1 LYPDGAGHPAERHH
15 WSYTDMDSHGPRIG
29 RVISVSGATISC
41 IVDDGQNS
49 DAIQFGALVKVP
61 AKDAEVFGLI
71 DNLRTELAA
80 SGGNGGERRLFDIE
94 LLGETVNGGHF
105 ERGVSIYPAL
115 DAPVTLASGGDL
127 GRVYARPG
135 VDTIRVGT
143 IHQDRDLPAY
153 AMTDKLLGHH
163 FAILGTTGSGKSCA
177 AALILRTIL
186 RQHPFGH
193 VIFLDPHNEY
203 AHCFGDVA
211 ELINLAS
218 LRLPYWLLNFE
229 ESVAVLVSREGQYRD
244 SEMAILK
251 MAMLEAKRAYAAKH
265 GATEHITVDT
275 PVPYHLGTL
284 ARCVEDQMTKLD
296 RPDIAVPYLR
306 LQARIQ
312 ALKDDTRFSFMFSGL
327 DVWDNMKDIL
337 SRILRVP
344 SDGKPMTIIDLS
356 GVPSEII
363 DVVVSM
369 LCRTVFDFALWS
381 TGGKSVPV
389 LLACEEAHRYV
400 AADDSGFGPTKRV
413 MSRIAKEGR
422 KYGVSLC
429 LITQRPSEL
438 SLGILSQC
446 NTLFVLRMSNGPNQE
461 FVRNAMP
468 ESGLGLMNALPALR
482 MQEAIV
488 VGEGVTVPMR
498 IRFDDLDPA
507 HQPRSGVASF
517 SESWRESD
525 EDISFIAKTIQ
536 RWRHQAV

>member
-1 LYPDGAGHPAERHH
+1 MEETAG
-15 WSYTDMDSHGPRIG
+15 RIG
-29 RVISVSGATISC
+29 RVVAVSGAIISAV
-41 IVDDGQNS
+41 VDEDQDS
-49 DAIQFGALVKVP
+49 AAVQFGALVKVP
-61 AKDAEVFGLI
+61 AAGAEVYGLI
-71 DNLRTELAA
+71 DNLRTEMLTDP
-80 SGGNGGERRLFDIE
+80 GTGRERRMFDIE
-94 LLGETVNGGHF
+94 LLGETVDDSKF
-105 ERGVSIYPAL
+105 ERGVSVYPPL
-115 DAPVTLASGGDL
+115 DAPVTVATASDLA
-127 GRVYARPG
+127 RVYARPG

-143 IHQDRDLPAY
+143 IHQDRSLPAY
-153 AMTDKLLGHH
+153 AITDKLLGHH

-186 RQHPFGH
+186 TEHPYGH
-193 VIFLDPHNEY
+193 IIFLDPHNEY

-211 ELINLAS
+211 ELITLTS

-229 ESVAVLVSREGQYRD
+229 ESVAVLVSREGLYRD
-244 SEMAILK
+244 SEIAILK
-251 MAMLEAKRAYAAKH
+251 SAMLEAKRAYAEKH
-265 GATEHITVDT
+265 GTTEHITVDT

-284 ARCVEDQMTKLD
+284 ARCIEGQMTKLD
-296 RPDIAVPYLR
+296 RPDITIPYLR

-337 SRILRVP
+337 SRLLRVP
-344 SDGKPMTIIDLS
+344 VGGKPMTIVDLS

-369 LCRTVFDFALWS
+369 LCRTVFDFALWN
-381 TGGKSVPV
+381 TGGKAVPV

-400 AADDSGFGPTKRV
+400 AADDSGFGPTKKV

-446 NTLFVLRMSNGPNQE
+446 NTLFVLRMSNGPDQE
-461 FVRNAMP
+461 FVRNAVP

-482 MQEAIV
+482 MQEAVV

-498 IRFDDLDPA
+498 IRFDNLDPE

-517 SESWRESD
+517 SESWRDPDDDSQ
-525 EDISFIAKTIQ
+525 FIAETIE
-536 RWRHQAV
+536 RWRHQTV

>member
-1 LYPDGAGHPAERHH
+1 MEETAG
-15 WSYTDMDSHGPRIG
+15 RIG
-29 RVISVSGATISC
+29 RVVAVSGAIISAV
-41 IVDDGQNS
+41 VDEDQDS
-49 DAIQFGALVKVP
+49 AAVQFGALVKVP
-61 AKDAEVFGLI
+61 AAGAEVYGLI
-71 DNLRTELAA
+71 DNLRTEMLTDP
-80 SGGNGGERRLFDIE
+80 GTGRERRMFDIE
-94 LLGETVNGGHF
+94 LLGETVDDSKF
-105 ERGVSIYPAL
+105 ERGVSVYPPL
-115 DAPVTLASGGDL
+115 DAPVTVATASDLA
-127 GRVYARPG
+127 RVYARPG

-143 IHQDRDLPAY
+143 IHQDRSLPAY
-153 AMTDKLLGHH
+153 AITDKLLGHH

-186 RQHPFGH
+186 TEHPYGH
-193 VIFLDPHNEY
+193 IIFLDPHNEY

-211 ELINLAS
+211 ELITLTS

-229 ESVAVLVSREGQYRD
+229 ESVAVLVSREGLYRD
-244 SEMAILK
+244 SEIAILK
-251 MAMLEAKRAYAAKH
+251 SAMLEAKRAYAEKH
-265 GATEHITVDT
+265 GTTEHITVDT

-284 ARCVEDQMTKLD
+284 ARCIEGQMTKLD
-296 RPDIAVPYLR
+296 RPDITIPYLR

-337 SRILRVP
+337 SRLLRVP
-344 SDGKPMTIIDLS
+344 VGGKPMTIVDLS

-369 LCRTVFDFALWS
+369 LCRTVFDFALWN
-381 TGGKSVPV
+381 TGVKAVPV

-400 AADDSGFGPTKRV
+400 AADDSGFGPTKKV

-446 NTLFVLRMSNGPNQE
+446 NTLFVLRMSNGPDQE
-461 FVRNAMP
+461 FVRNAVP

-482 MQEAIV
+482 MQEAVV

-498 IRFDDLDPA
+498 IRFDNLDPE

-517 SESWRESD
+517 SESWRDPDDDSQ
-525 EDISFIAKTIQ
+525 FIAETIE
-536 RWRHQAV
+536 RWRHQTV